1 MTDEDK
7 LSGRLHGEQFEPEE
21 TESLVQRIIY
31 LVLIAVMV
39 SVSHTVL
46 GVVTVVQF
54 VLMLINSGRP
64 NENLADF
71 GTDLGVWMAKA
82 ARYMTGASQVK
93 PWPWTELD

>member
-1 MTDEDK
+1 M
-7 LSGRLHGEQFEPEE
+7 
-21 TESLVQRIIY
+21 
-31 LVLIAVMV
+31 
-39 SVSHTVL
+39 
-46 GVVTVVQF
+46 TVVQF

>member
-39 SVSHTVL
+39 SVSTP
-46 GVVTVVQF
+46 F
-54 VLMLINSGRP
+54 W
-64 NENLADF
+64 
-71 GTDLGVWMAKA
+71 VW
-82 ARYMTGASQVK
+82 
-93 PWPWTELD
+93 